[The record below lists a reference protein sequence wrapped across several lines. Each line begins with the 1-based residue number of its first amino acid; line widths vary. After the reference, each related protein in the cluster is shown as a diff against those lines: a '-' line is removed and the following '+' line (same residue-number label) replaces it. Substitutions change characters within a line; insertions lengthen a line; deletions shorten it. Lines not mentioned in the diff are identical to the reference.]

1 MPSVEAGQTTL
12 ASPSILPYPAY
23 PCESML
29 MSIGEATSPE
39 QRPHLATNLADEP
52 EQYHAHGRPP
62 SPTIPL
68 CLSTLAIH
76 PCAFINTDRILDSC
90 EIFPGEDYR
99 FAVRVVQLSINAID
113 INLSSNPTV
122 GRCHQKENK
131 SRYIKPQSKD
141 DDDSRSVVQ
150 PFKVQRYLL
159 PAQADS
165 IRPSPLYHPQ
175 QHAPVNRRS
184 DLRHAEA
191 VGVRQPSHVIT
202 RDIPAM

>member
-1 MPSVEAGQTTL
+1 
-12 ASPSILPYPAY
+12 
-23 PCESML
+23 ML
-29 MSIGEATSPE
+29 MSICTAKLSE
-39 QRPHLATNLADEP
+39 QRPDLATNLADEP

-68 CLSTLAIH
+68 CLSTRAIH

-90 EIFPGEDYR
+90 EIVPGEDYV

-113 INLSSNPTV
+113 INLTPDPTV
-122 GRCHQKENK
+122 RRCHQKENK
-131 SRYIKPQSKD
+131 SRYVKPQSKD

-159 PAQADS
+159 PAHADS
-165 IRPSPLYHPQ
+165 IPPSPLYHPQ
-175 QHAPVNRRS
+175 SHAPVNRSS

-191 VGVRQPSHVIT
+191 VGVRQSSNVIT
-202 RDIPAM
+202 CNISAM